1 MDTIMQSLAGLDNF
15 ALYFGLSIVF
25 LFVFKLAYAL
35 VTPHD
40 EWKLVKEEKNV
51 AAAIGFAGAIVGF
64 AIALG
69 SAASNSVAIIDFI
82 IWAVVAIIAQS
93 LAFALL
99 RFTFMPKIAQ
109 RINENEVSAGVM
121 LAGMSIAVG
130 LLNAACMTYYGG
142 NNENGFL

>member
-1 MDTIMQSLAGLDNF
+1 MNTIMDSLAGLDNF
-15 ALYFGLSIVF
+15 AVYFGLSIVF
-25 LFVFKLAYAL
+25 LFVFKLVYAL

-51 AAAIGFAGAIVGF
+51 AAAIGFGGAIVGF
-64 AIALG
+64 AIALA
-69 SAASNSVAIIDFI
+69 SAATHF
-82 IWAVVAIIAQS
+82 VAIIAQS

-121 LAGMSIAVG
+121 LASMSIAVG
-130 LLNAACMTYYGG
+130 LLNAACMTY
-142 NNENGFL
+142 